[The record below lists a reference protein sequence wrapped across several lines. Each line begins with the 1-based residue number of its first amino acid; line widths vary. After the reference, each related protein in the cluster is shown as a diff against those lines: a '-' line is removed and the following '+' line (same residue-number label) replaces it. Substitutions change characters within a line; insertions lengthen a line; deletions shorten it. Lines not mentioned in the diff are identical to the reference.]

1 MSKIYFFTNIAPHYR
16 KSLWKQL
23 LENTK
28 CECHFFYGENK
39 ASGIPTI
46 DFNQDEFSAY
56 KKLLHP
62 IKNLWFKSKV
72 LVWQHG
78 IMKECFSDNFH
89 TAVFL
94 GEMYCFSTWLAA
106 IICRIR
112 GIKVAFWGHGLYGNE
127 GKLKLF
133 IRKLFYRLAD
143 NLLLYERRS
152 KQLMIEVGFKP
163 ENLYVVFNSLDY
175 DTHKDL
181 RSKFLHLTKETVLHS
196 FSNPNLL
203 TFIFIGRLTIQKK
216 LQLLI
221 ESVKR
226 LNDLH
231 LTTNL
236 LIIGDGPA
244 MEELKHEGE
253 NGLKKDWLHFTGAC
267 YDEEEIGRY
276 LFVSDL
282 CVSPGNVGLTAIH
295 SLSLGTPVCT
305 HSNMKDQMPEA
316 EAITDGY
323 NGILFE
329 ENNVQD
335 LTLKIET
342 WLKTN
347 TDRVKIRE
355 QCYEIIDKY
364 YNPTYQMSVI
374 NRLIN
379 NQPPEI

>member
-1 MSKIYFFTNIAPHYR
+1 M
-16 KSLWKQL
+16 
-23 LENTK
+23 E
-28 CECHFFYGENK
+28 
-39 ASGIPTI
+39 
-46 DFNQDEFSAY
+46 
-56 KKLLHP
+56 
-62 IKNLWFKSKV
+62 
-72 LVWQHG
+72 
-78 IMKECFSDNFH
+78 
-89 TAVFL
+89 
-94 GEMYCFSTWLAA
+94 
-106 IICRIR
+106 
-112 GIKVAFWGHGLYGNE
+112 
-127 GKLKLF
+127 
-133 IRKLFYRLAD
+133 
-143 NLLLYERRS
+143 
-152 KQLMIEVGFKP
+152 
-163 ENLYVVFNSLDY
+163 
-175 DTHKDL
+175 L
-181 RSKFLHLTKETVLHS
+181 RQATHLTP
-196 FSNPNLL
+196 FS
-203 TFIFIGRLTIQKK
+203 IKIG
-216 LQLLI
+216 
-221 ESVKR
+221 
-226 LNDLH
+226 
-231 LTTNL
+231 
-236 LIIGDGPA
+236 
-244 MEELKHEGE
+244 EEPKHEGE